1 MPIIIFHTLADSV
14 TRFVGHWKLTNVCG
28 IVLELFN
35 SVMSSSADEK
45 GGHSHCIMMT
55 KIDGLLS
62 CTHDK
67 RCLKRFYC
75 CCFFCFVFSLKKKK
89 SFRLCCSNCMS
100 AFFNTHCIHRSYIW
114 LFYNLPKHILYHYP

>member
-1 MPIIIFHTLADSV
+1 MPIIICHTLADSV

-67 RCLKRFYC
+67 RCLKRFH
-75 CCFFCFVFSLKKKK
+75 CCFFVLFFLKKNNKK
-89 SFRLCCSNCMS
+89 NF
-100 AFFNTHCIHRSYIW
+100 
-114 LFYNLPKHILYHYP
+114 